1 MVSWRVHGWGLLLL
15 GAAACA
21 WAALA
26 GAVACHL
33 SPVRLG
39 AVLPLTGALAP
50 YGKSLERGARLGAEQ
65 VNASGGIEGRRLEL
79 LVVDSASS
87 PTAAAKLFQQLVV
100 EERVPA
106 VVGGAS
112 TPECLAMA
120 PVAERY
126 RRVVLSPSASG
137 PQISAAGDF
146 VFRNW
151 PSDEIEGRTLADF
164 AAYTLHASRVL
175 VVSERNPYAEG
186 FASVFTRRFCA
197 QGRTCA
203 SLALDTGRPPEALA
217 ADLAGSL
224 RRCEV
229 LVLAGYAGDLLPLL
243 KFLKSLPDLP
253 PILSVSA
260 LGEGRLLEEPAMDGV
275 LFARPAYDPEGD
287 PVAAEFAS
295 LYAAKFGQEPDIY
308 AAHAYDAVRLLA
320 EVMVKAGLGAAGLQ
334 RGLLSV
340 RNYPGAA
347 GSTSFDSNG
356 DVIQPYQICAV
367 AGGRAVPLKS
377 VVESVLPPLQQRVQS
392 RRFGK

>member
-1 MVSWRVHGWGLLLL
+1 MMMGRAHGWGLLLL
-15 GAAACA
+15 GAVV

-50 YGKSLERGARLGAEQ
+50 YGKSLERGALLAAQQ
-65 VNASGGIEGRRLEL
+65 VNTSGGIEGRRLEL
-79 LVVDSASS
+79 LVVDSASR
-87 PTAAAKLFQQLVV
+87 PEAAARLFQQLVV

-112 TPECLAMA
+112 TAECLAMA

-126 RRVVLSPSASG
+126 RRVLLSPSASG
-137 PQISAAGDF
+137 PQISGAGDF

-164 AAYTLHASRVL
+164 AAYTLHASRAL
-175 VVSERNPYAEG
+175 VVSEKNPYAEG
-186 FASVFTRRFCA
+186 FASVFTRRFCD
-197 QGRTCA
+197 QGRSCVSV
-203 SLALDTGRPPEALA
+203 SLDPARSAQSIA
-217 ADLAGSL
+217 ADLSSPL
-224 RRCEV
+224 KRCEV

-243 KFLKSLPDLP
+243 KALRTNPDLP

-260 LGEGRLLEEPAMDGV
+260 LGEGLSMKEPALSGV

-287 PVAAEFAS
+287 PAAAEFAS

-308 AAHAYDAVRLLA
+308 AAHAYDAVNLLA
-320 EVMVKAGLGAAGLQ
+320 EVMAKAGPGASGVQ
-334 RGLLSV
+334 RGLLAV
-340 RNYPGAA
+340 RNYEGAA
-347 GSTSFDSNG
+347 GSTTFDPNG
-356 DVIQPYQICAV
+356 DVIQPYQICV
-367 AGGRAVPLKS
+367 ADGGRAVPLKS
-377 VVESVLPPLQQRVQS
+377 VVERVLPPLQQRVQS

>member
-1 MVSWRVHGWGLLLL
+1 MVMRRVHGWGLTLL
-15 GAAACA
+15 AAAV
-21 WAALA
+21 WAVLA
-26 GAVACHL
+26 GSGACHL
-33 SPVRLG
+33 NPVRIG

-50 YGKSLERGARLGAEQ
+50 YGKSLERGALLAAEQ
-65 VNASGGIEGRRLEL
+65 VNTSGGIEGRRLEL

-87 PTAAAKLFQQLVV
+87 PEGAAKLFQQLVV

-112 TPECLAMA
+112 TAECLAMA

-126 RRVVLSPSASG
+126 RRVMLSPSASG
-137 PQISAAGDF
+137 PQISGAGDF

-164 AAYTLHASRVL
+164 AAYTLHASQAL
-175 VVSERNPYAEG
+175 VVTGRNPYAEG
-186 FASVFTRRFCA
+186 FRTVFTRRFCA
-197 QGRTCA
+197 EGRTCTSV
-203 SLALDTGRPPEALA
+203 SLDSARSPEAVA
-217 ADLAGSL
+217 MDLAGPL
-224 RRCEV
+224 KRCEV
-229 LVLAGYAGDLLPLL
+229 LVLAGYAGGLLPLL
-243 KFLKSLPDLP
+243 KVLRTVPGLP

-260 LGEGRLLEEPAMDGV
+260 LAEGLSLREAALAGV

-320 EVMVKAGLGAAGLQ
+320 EVMAKAGPGAAGLQ

-356 DVIQPYQICAV
+356 DVIQPYQICIV
-367 AGGRAVPLKS
+367 DGGRAVPLKS
-377 VVESVLPPLQQRVQS
+377 LVERVLPPLQQRVQS